1 MDQKRYIDFYDMID
15 GGGAGQTGDKFEGGG
30 LLSALANLVADPY
43 GSQDPERM
51 QKLQQMRGLLDTG
64 MDMGGSAPTPPQVIN
79 RQIVPTYGADAGI
92 AATERAMDMPYN
104 QPTSIP
110 AMGGEDL
117 LMSMPVTPSAET
129 NKMGAML
136 NVPPAYD
143 YASMVPQGSTAI
155 QEVPSTDV
163 YKAASDQLVQEL
175 GNAFVMMPMQERM
188 IRIQQRVDM
197 MRGM

>member
-64 MDMGGSAPTPPQVIN
+64 MGGSAPTPPQVIN
-79 RQIVPTYGADAGI
+79 RPKLRPDDLNVPAVDPRNFAPN
-92 AATERAMDMPYN
+92 TEPTFSSGTMPSNVGRSNAAMDMPYSN
-104 QPTSIP
+104 QQAMPGYNMPQMDIFQQAAKSI
-110 AMGGEDL
+110 AD
-117 LMSMPVTPSAET
+117 
-129 NKMGAML
+129 
-136 NVPPAYD
+136 
-143 YASMVPQGSTAI
+143 
-155 QEVPSTDV
+155 
-163 YKAASDQLVQEL
+163 EL
-175 GNAFVMMPMQERM
+175 GNAFYMMPQEEQLM
-188 IRIQQRVDM
+188 RIQQRVDM

>member
-1 MDQKRYIDFYDMID
+1 
-15 GGGAGQTGDKFEGGG
+15 
-30 LLSALANLVADPY
+30 LANLIADPY

-64 MDMGGSAPTPPQVIN
+64 MGGSAPTPPQVIN
-79 RQIVPTYGADAGI
+79 RQAVPTYGADAGI
-92 AATERAMDMPYN
+92 IATERAMDMPYN

-117 LMSMPVTPSAET
+117 LMSMPVAPTAET

-143 YASMVPQGSTAI
+143 YARMGQQGSAAI
-155 QEVPSTDV
+155 QETPPMDQ
-163 YKAASDQLVQEL
+163 YKAASDQLLQEL

-188 IRIQQRVDM
+188 MRIQQRVDM